1 MKTAMCYTC
10 TFVDES
16 ASTHTKESTPVVA
29 VMLRPDELPHQV
41 DDATTTTSAN
51 HFEIS
56 IPSEAEILSLSNT
69 VNRAALE
76 RARANKASKMN

>member
-1 MKTAMCYTC
+1 MKAAMCYTC
-10 TFVDES
+10 TFIDES

-56 IPSEAEILSLSNT
+56 NPTVAITSIPHTINT
-69 VNRAALE
+69 AALE
-76 RARANKASKMN
+76 RARVKSQKLEY